1 MLRNFIPLGRYA
13 EGSSGRP
20 NSRSPPRWA
29 LGAASFSRTSG
40 SAISV
45 VATNFDA
52 ICELVAAGS
61 SQVDALAQFGINRST
76 FSAYLRRNP
85 RHRTRYLAAKPIDG
99 LALVAAKFDAILAAV
114 ESGDGIRAAIFDH
127 GCSDSAFYKHVKR
140 TPGARERLVAASSSR
155 ERHGRRASL
164 SPQRRYT
171 DDEIEAALDRFASA
185 KAGRSPNLS
194 GVASSWAIYGRAYRN
209 PEFRARL
216 MAVMG
221 ERSKRREAAKPPV
234 SPKGNSHNLLDVLLR
249 DDLYAVARKVTA
261 GFDPN
266 DRDDVISELVRAALE
281 GEYTAKEFKT
291 KRISALK
298 RAIGDRNQF
307 ASLDA
312 PISGSSN
319 ADNRGDAIATPCI
332 IHTF

>member
-1 MLRNFIPLGRYA
+1 
-13 EGSSGRP
+13 
-20 NSRSPPRWA
+20 
-29 LGAASFSRTSG
+29 
-40 SAISV
+40 
-45 VATNFDA
+45 
-52 ICELVAAGS
+52 
-61 SQVDALAQFGINRST
+61 
-76 FSAYLRRNP
+76 
-85 RHRTRYLAAKPIDG
+85 
-99 LALVAAKFDAILAAV
+99 
-114 ESGDGIRAAIFDH
+114 
-127 GCSDSAFYKHVKR
+127 
-140 TPGARERLVAASSSR
+140 
-155 ERHGRRASL
+155 
-164 SPQRRYT
+164 
-171 DDEIEAALDRFASA
+171 
-185 KAGRSPNLS
+185 
-194 GVASSWAIYGRAYRN
+194 
-209 PEFRARL
+209 